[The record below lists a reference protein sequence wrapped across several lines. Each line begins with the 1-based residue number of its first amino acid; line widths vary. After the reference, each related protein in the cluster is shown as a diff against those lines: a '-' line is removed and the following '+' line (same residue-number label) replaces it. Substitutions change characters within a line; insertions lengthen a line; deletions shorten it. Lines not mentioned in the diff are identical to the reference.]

1 MGLITLEGIRVFAY
15 HGHLP
20 EEKKLGGHFIVNV
33 WVNVDTLVVQKS
45 DNLNDTVDYVKIIDI
60 VKERNEYQCK
70 VTVYDPWVDRLEA
83 KNEYGI
89 KLLDDT
95 KSELYDAIV
104 IAVAHKEFKQMGIDT
119 IRALCKPKHVVYD
132 LKYLFPASQVDKRL

>member
-45 DNLNDTVDYVKIIDI
+45 DDLNDTVDYVKIIDV
-60 VKERNEYQCK
+60 VKEQMDVRANMIEVPAKRIANAILQLKK
-70 VTVYDPWVDRLEA
+70 VQKVKVEVEKIQPP
-83 KNEYGI
+83 I
-89 KLLDDT
+89 
-95 KSELYDAIV
+95 DAT
-104 IAVAHKEFKQMGIDT
+104 F
-119 IRALCKPKHVVYD
+119 
-132 LKYLFPASQVDKRL
+132 DKISVTTQAEN